1 MSQFSLTVENPGA
14 NELRKFG
21 FVSGIIVVV
30 LFGLLL
36 PWLFDYQWPVWPW
49 AFSAV
54 LWLWALV
61 APTSLFTVYKYWMKF
76 GHVAGWINTRI
87 ILGIMFFL
95 IFFPAGAMMR
105 VFAKDPMRRKLD
117 CDTRSYRIESAALE
131 KHHVE
136 KPY

>member
-1 MSQFSLTVENPGA
+1 MSQFNLIVENPGTS
-14 NELRKFG
+14 ELKKFG

-36 PWLFDYQWPVWPW
+36 PWLFNYQWPLWPW
-49 AFSAV
+49 VISGA

-61 APTSLFTVYKYWMKF
+61 SPGSLFVVYKYWMKF

-95 IFFPAGAMMR
+95 LFCPAGAMMR
-105 VFAKDPMRRKLD
+105 VFAKDPMRRNLD
-117 CDTRSYRIESAALE
+117 SDTKSYRIESEPLE
-131 KHHVE
+131 RHHVE